1 MLQVVLFFLLWDNNS
16 TGEFMKKGILTF
28 CFCFLLTMSQAIAE
42 CTCKPECQC
51 SPTCS
56 CDCKTKLKN
65 AKYSSYKPREIFADD
80 LKFNRNFADQ
90 VKKERA
96 AVSNA
101 LGLTEEQ
108 AKCRV
113 EMTRK
118 NTVVLQE
125 KFRTLYDEN
134 YKLKVLKA
142 ENAAKNAIKAQE
154 DKINCIKK
162 EIKAIVEQENKE
174 FNKIL
179 DRDQRAKLRMIQ
191 KLQRKAMK
199 ESTKQKNYYKSN
211 PKMRPF
217 AMPEKQNCD
226 CVTGELE

>member
-1 MLQVVLFFLLWDNNS
+1 
-16 TGEFMKKGILTF
+16 
-28 CFCFLLTMSQAIAE
+28 MSQAIAE
-42 CTCKPECQC
+42 CTCKPVCQC

-65 AKYSSYKPREIFADD
+65 AKYSTYKPREIFADD

-199 ESTKQKNYYKSN
+199 ESAKQKNYYKSN

>member
-1 MLQVVLFFLLWDNNS
+1 
-16 TGEFMKKGILTF
+16 MKKNIFALII
-28 CFCFLLTMSQAIAE
+28 CLIIAAPAVLAE
-42 CTCKPECQC
+42 CSCGAVCECTPQC
-51 SPTCS
+51 NCHR
-56 CDCKTKLKN
+56 KIQMKK
-65 AKYSSYKPREIFADD
+65 AKFSTYKPREIFADD

-108 AKCRV
+108 AKVRV

-118 NTVVLQE
+118 NTVVLEE
-125 KFRTLYDEN
+125 KFRILYEEN

-142 ENAAKNAIKAQE
+142 EKAAKNAIKVQQE
-154 DKINCIKK
+154 KVNCIKK

-174 FNKIL
+174 FKKIL
-179 DRDQRAKLRMIQ
+179 DHQQRSKLRMIQ

-199 ESTKQKNYYKSN
+199 ETSKQKNYYKSN

>member
-1 MLQVVLFFLLWDNNS
+1 MIIIFK
-16 TGEFMKKGILTF
+16 GAFMKRTISIIL
-28 CFCFLLTMSQAIAE
+28 CLLLTSGLAFAE
-42 CTCKPECQC
+42 CDT
-51 SPTCS
+51 
-56 CDCKTKLKN
+56 KTQFKN
-65 AKYSSYKPREIFADD
+65 AKFSSYNPRPIFADD

-101 LGLTEEQ
+101 LGLSEEQ

-118 NTVVLQE
+118 NTVILQE
-125 KFRTLYDEN
+125 KFRILYDEN
-134 YKLKVLKA
+134 YNLKVLKS
-142 ENAAKNAIKAQE
+142 ENAPKKQIEAQQN
-154 DKINCIKK
+154 KINCIKK
-162 EIKAIVEQENKE
+162 EIKDIVEQENKE

-179 DRDQRAKLRMIQ
+179 DREQRAKLRMIQ

-199 ESTKQKNYYKSN
+199 ESSKQKNYYKSN

>member
-1 MLQVVLFFLLWDNNS
+1 
-16 TGEFMKKGILTF
+16 MKKAVLSLIACILF
-28 CFCFLLTMSQAIAE
+28 TMTCAFAE
-42 CTCKPECQC
+42 CKCKPVCKC
-51 SPTCS
+51 SPECS
-56 CDCKTKLKN
+56 CDCKTKLQN
-65 AKYSSYKPREIFADD
+65 AEYSNYKPRSIFADD

-142 ENAAKNAIKAQE
+142 ENAAKNIIKAQE

-199 ESTKQKNYYKSN
+199 ESAKQKNYYKSN

>member
-1 MLQVVLFFLLWDNNS
+1 
-16 TGEFMKKGILTF
+16 MKKAVLSLIACILF
-28 CFCFLLTMSQAIAE
+28 TMTCAFAE
-42 CTCKPECQC
+42 CKCKPVCKC
-51 SPTCS
+51 SPECS
-56 CDCKTKLKN
+56 CDCKTKLQN
-65 AKYSSYKPREIFADD
+65 AEYSNYKPRSIFADD

-199 ESTKQKNYYKSN
+199 ESAKQKNYYKSN

>member
-1 MLQVVLFFLLWDNNS
+1 
-16 TGEFMKKGILTF
+16 MKKAILTLVF
-28 CFCFLLTMSQAIAE
+28 CYLFAATNALAE
-42 CTCKPECQC
+42 CPCKTECRC
-51 SPTCS
+51 SPTCN
-56 CDCKTKLKN
+56 CDCKAKLKSS
-65 AKYSSYKPREIFADD
+65 KYSSYKPRGIFADD

-108 AKCRV
+108 AKCRL
-113 EMTRK
+113 EMTK
-118 NTVVLQE
+118 NNTVILEE
-125 KFRTLYDEN
+125 KFRLLYDEN

-142 ENAAKNAIKAQE
+142 ENASKNEIKIQE
-154 DKINCIKK
+154 NKVNCIKK
-162 EIKAIVEQENKE
+162 EIKAVVEKENKE

-179 DRDQRAKLRMIQ
+179 DRDQRAKLRMIR
-191 KLQRKAMK
+191 KLQRQAMK
-199 ESTKQKNYYKSN
+199 ESAKPKNYYKSN

>member
-199 ESTKQKNYYKSN
+199 ESAKQKNYYKSN

>member
-1 MLQVVLFFLLWDNNS
+1 
-16 TGEFMKKGILTF
+16 MKKSILLLLS
-28 CFCFLLTMSQAIAE
+28 CFLLSSASVLAE
-42 CTCKPECQC
+42 CNCQ
-51 SPTCS
+51 PTCDCTPS
-56 CDCKTKLKN
+56 CNCDCKKKLKE
-65 AKYSSYKPREIFADD
+65 AKFSTYKPREIFADD

-90 VKKERA
+90 VRKERA

-101 LGLTEEQ
+101 LGLSEEQ
-108 AKCRV
+108 VKVRV

-118 NTVVLQE
+118 NTVILEE
-125 KFRTLYDEN
+125 KFRNLYEEN

-142 ENAAKNAIKAQE
+142 ENAAKNTIKTQQE
-154 DKINCIKK
+154 KINCIKK

-179 DRDQRAKLRMIQ
+179 DHQQRSKLRMIQ

-199 ESTKQKNYYKSN
+199 ESAKQKNYYKSN

-217 AMPEKQNCD
+217 AMPNKQNCD

>member
-1 MLQVVLFFLLWDNNS
+1 MLWDNNS
-16 TGEFMKKGILTF
+16 TGEFMKNGILTF
-28 CFCFLLTMSQAIAE
+28 CFCFLLTISQAIAE
-42 CTCKPECQC
+42 FTCKPVCQC

-65 AKYSSYKPREIFADD
+65 AKYSTYKPREIFADD

-199 ESTKQKNYYKSN
+199 ESAKQKNYYKSN

>member
-1 MLQVVLFFLLWDNNS
+1 MAAPAVLAECSCGAVCECTPRCNCHRKIQ
-16 TGEFMKKGILTF
+16 MKK
-28 CFCFLLTMSQAIAE
+28 
-42 CTCKPECQC
+42 
-51 SPTCS
+51 
-56 CDCKTKLKN
+56 
-65 AKYSSYKPREIFADD
+65 AKFSTYKPREIFADD

-108 AKCRV
+108 AKVRV

-118 NTVVLQE
+118 NTVVLEE
-125 KFRTLYDEN
+125 KFRTLYEEN

-142 ENAAKNAIKAQE
+142 EKAAKNAIKVQQE
-154 DKINCIKK
+154 KVNCIKK

-174 FNKIL
+174 FKKIL
-179 DRDQRAKLRMIQ
+179 DHQQRSKLRMIQ

-199 ESTKQKNYYKSN
+199 EASKQKNYYKSN

>member
-1 MLQVVLFFLLWDNNS
+1 MKKPVLFL
-16 TGEFMKKGILTF
+16 IV
-28 CFCFLLTMSQAIAE
+28 CFLLTITCAFAE
-42 CTCKPECQC
+42 CKCKPICKC
-51 SPTCS
+51 SPECS

-65 AKYSSYKPREIFADD
+65 SKYSTYKPRSIFADD

-108 AKCRV
+108 AKFRV

-118 NTVVLQE
+118 NTVVLEE

-134 YKLKVLKA
+134 YKLKVLKT
-142 ENAAKNAIKAQE
+142 EKAAKNAIKVQQ
-154 DKINCIKK
+154 DKVNCIKK
-162 EIKAIVEQENKE
+162 EIKAIVDQENKE
-174 FNKIL
+174 FYKIL
-179 DRDQRAKLRMIQ
+179 DRQQRSKLKTIQ
-191 KLQRKAMK
+191 KLQRKAME
-199 ESTKQKNYYKSN
+199 ESSKQKNYYKSN

>member
-1 MLQVVLFFLLWDNNS
+1 MKKSILLLFFLMITSIGVFAESTCEQPAQSSTPCNCDNRA
-16 TGEFMKKGILTF
+16 ELKK
-28 CFCFLLTMSQAIAE
+28 
-42 CTCKPECQC
+42 
-51 SPTCS
+51 
-56 CDCKTKLKN
+56 
-65 AKYSSYKPREIFADD
+65 AKFSSYKPRSIFADD

-101 LGLTEEQ
+101 LGLSEEQ

-118 NTVVLQE
+118 NTVILQE
-125 KFRTLYDEN
+125 KFRILYDEN
-134 YKLKVLKA
+134 YNLKVLKA
-142 ENAAKNAIKAQE
+142 ENADKNAIKAQQ

-162 EIKAIVEQENKE
+162 EIKAIVEQENKD

-179 DRDQRAKLRMIQ
+179 DREQRAKLRMIQ

-199 ESTKQKNYYKSN
+199 DSSKQKNYYKSN

>member
-1 MLQVVLFFLLWDNNS
+1 
-16 TGEFMKKGILTF
+16 MKKAVVSLIACILFTTTCAF
-28 CFCFLLTMSQAIAE
+28 AE
-42 CTCKPECQC
+42 CKCKPVCKC
-51 SPTCS
+51 SPECS

-65 AKYSSYKPREIFADD
+65 AEYSNYKPRSIFADD

-199 ESTKQKNYYKSN
+199 ESAKQKNYYKSN